1 MTALVNFLVGYLASF
16 VGLIPPGLLN
26 MTAAKI
32 GVKQG
37 RKPALIFSIGVIV
50 VVCIQTGLG
59 LAFARYIEQHPE
71 IVDIL
76 QKVTLGIF
84 LALTF
89 YFFALAKDTRR
100 EIPKGVKRS
109 KTNRFLYGILLSALN
124 MLPIP
129 YWVYVSIS
137 LSALGWFFFNPQ
149 VLGWA
154 IFGSAMGTFSMLLI
168 YIYFFRR
175 KLPIG
180 NFGFNLNY
188 LLGAITGL
196 ISLITVI
203 RIWQQCNT

>member
-84 LALTF
+84 MALTF

-203 RIWQQCNT
+203 RIWQRM

>member
-137 LSALGWFFFNPQ
+137 LSALSWFFFNPQ

-203 RIWQQCNT
+203 RIWQRM

>member
-1 MTALVNFLVGYLASF
+1 MTALVNFLVGYVASF

-203 RIWQQCNT
+203 RIWQRM

>member
-154 IFGSAMGTFSMLLI
+154 VFGSAMGTFSMLLI

-203 RIWQQCNT
+203 RIWQRM

>member
-1 MTALVNFLVGYLASF
+1 MTAIVNFIVGYLASLI
-16 VGLIPPGLLN
+16 GLIPPGLLN

-37 RKPALIFSIGVIV
+37 RKPAMVFSLGVLIV
-50 VVCIQTGLG
+50 VCLQTGLG

-71 IVDIL
+71 VVDVL
-76 QKVTLGIF
+76 QKVALGIF

-89 YFFALAKDTRR
+89 YFFVLAKDTRR

-109 KTNRFLYGILLSALN
+109 KTNRFLYGLLLSALN
-124 MLPIP
+124 LLPIP

-137 LSALGWFFFNPQ
+137 LSALGWFFFDPL
-149 VLGWA
+149 VIGWA
-154 IFGSAMGTFSMLLI
+154 ILGSAMGTFSMLLL
-168 YIYFFRR
+168 YIHFFRR

-188 LLGAITGL
+188 LLGTITAL
-196 ISLITVI
+196 ISIITVI
-203 RIWQQCNT
+203 RLWQRW

>member
-37 RKPALIFSIGVIV
+37 RKPALIFSVGVIV

-203 RIWQQCNT
+203 RIWQRM

>member
-50 VVCIQTGLG
+50 VACIQTGLG

-137 LSALGWFFFNPQ
+137 LSALSWFFFNPQ

-203 RIWQQCNT
+203 RIWQRM

>member
-137 LSALGWFFFNPQ
+137 LSAMGWFFFNPQ

-188 LLGAITGL
+188 FLGAITGL

-203 RIWQQCNT
+203 RIWQRM

>member
-37 RKPALIFSIGVIV
+37 RKPALIFSMGVIV

-203 RIWQQCNT
+203 RIWQLM

>member
-32 GVKQG
+32 GVNQG

-124 MLPIP
+124 MLPVP

-203 RIWQQCNT
+203 RIWQRM

>member
-16 VGLIPPGLLN
+16 IGLIPPGLLN

-137 LSALGWFFFNPQ
+137 LSAMGWFFFNPQ

-203 RIWQQCNT
+203 RIWQRM

>member
-37 RKPALIFSIGVIV
+37 RKPALIFSVGVIV

-137 LSALGWFFFNPQ
+137 LSALGWFFFDPQ
-149 VLGWA
+149 ILGWA
-154 IFGSAMGTFSMLLI
+154 VFGSAMGTFSMLLI

-203 RIWQQCNT
+203 RIWQRM

>member
-37 RKPALIFSIGVIV
+37 RKPALIFSVGVIV

-137 LSALGWFFFNPQ
+137 LSALGWFFFDPQ
-149 VLGWA
+149 ILGWA

-203 RIWQQCNT
+203 RIWQRM